1 MNIAQTILEQIK
13 TIDRMALYA
22 WGAKDFVNMGDG
34 LKFKTSGMTPWKG
47 QVYIKYNY
55 GRDLYEIQFFRVRKA
70 EIKVDKVLEDVYAE
84 DLVSVIDSFVG

>member
-13 TIDRMALYA
+13 TIDRMALFA

>member
-84 DLVSVIDSFVG
+84 DLVCVIDSFVG